1 MPLIVTPQL
10 LTCGLFAPRDQ
21 MAGWLQHISDYFPLT
36 YSVEA
41 LQDVGVNPSPTST
54 YWTDLGIV
62 GAVVIVALVAAAATL
77 RRRTA

>member
-1 MPLIVTPQL
+1 
-10 LTCGLFAPRDQ
+10 
-21 MAGWLQHISDYFPLT
+21 
-36 YSVEA
+36 
-41 LQDVGVNPSPTST
+41 LQDVGVNRSPTST